1 MPNNYTN
8 VFGGTTIYPSDVS
21 YLSVSLTESIELQ
34 WPLEATAGPDVV
46 ARIIDVTPSSNGFAI
61 TMPDATKTGPGQTVL
76 FNNLTGNLYS
86 FYIKNNAGATIA
98 TVDPGEQWQIYLA
111 STTTAAG
118 TWRVFRYGASTAT
131 VQPSALAGYGLTV
144 TGSQLSTATVVSTFS
159 STPLSILTTDRA
171 SAFVWT
177 GSGAATVNLPS
188 AVSAGNNFFVSVR
201 NEGGGNVTIDAAGSE
216 TVNNESTIAL
226 APGDSIT
233 LITDGLSWYTLGFGQ
248 KAVFAFDYTSIDLTG
263 QSSPYTLSG
272 SELNRISYDFIGT
285 LTDDMEIIVPS
296 TIQQYWVTNDTT
308 GSYTLGLRTSS
319 QATPAYVPQGFSII
333 LYCDGNNVIAAASST
348 AAVPAVTPVTGGGT
362 GLTSYTVGDL
372 LYASASTTLAKLVD
386 VATGNALISGGVATA
401 PSWGKI
407 GLSTHVSGTL
417 DPANGGTGQTS
428 YVDGELLIGNSTG
441 NTLAKSTLTAGSGIS
456 ITNGSGSITIASTA
470 GGGGTVTSV
479 DVSGGSTGLTTS
491 GGPVTTTGSIT
502 IAGTLNASSG
512 GTGQSSYTIGDIV
525 YASGSTTLSK
535 LADVATGNA
544 LISGGVGTAPSYG
557 KIGLTTHVSGTL
569 PATNGGTGQASFVT
583 GDLLYASSSSAI
595 SRLADVAVGNVL
607 LSGGVGVAPSWG
619 QLDVGSY
626 VTGTL
631 KVANGGTSL
640 SSYTVGDILYASGT
654 TTLSKLADVATGNVI
669 ISGGVGVAPSYGKVG
684 LTTHVS
690 GTLPVAN
697 GGTGV
702 TTSTGSGNVV
712 LSASPALTGT
722 PTTGGNTIGY
732 LELPQ
737 STNTTLALSDSG
749 KHLSVSSNVTIP
761 ANGSVAFPVGSAV
774 SIYNNSASSI
784 NISITTDTLRL
795 GGTTSTGT
803 RALAGY
809 GVVTVLKV
817 ASTTWVITGVGLS

>member
-1 MPNNYTN
+1 VSNNYTN

-21 YLSVSLTESIELQ
+21 YISLSLTENIQLQ
-34 WPLEATAGPDVV
+34 WPLEATVGSDLV
-46 ARIIDVTPSSNGFAI
+46 ARIIDVTPSSSGFSI
-61 TMPDATKTGPGQTVL
+61 TMPDATKTGSGQTVL
-76 FNNLTGNLYS
+76 FNNLTGNLYD
-86 FYIKNNAGATIA
+86 FFIKNNAGSTIA
-98 TVDPGEQWQIYLA
+98 TVSPGEQWQIYLA
-111 STTTAAG
+111 SNTTPAG

-131 VQPSALAGYGLTV
+131 VQPSALVGYGLTV
-144 TGSQLSTATVVSTFS
+144 TGSQLSTATAVATFS

-188 AVSAGNNFFVSVR
+188 AASSGNNYFVSVR
-201 NEGGGNVTIDAAGSE
+201 NEGGGNVSIDPAGSE
-216 TVNNESTIAL
+216 TVNDASTITL
-226 APGDSIT
+226 LPGDSIT
-233 LITDGLSWYTLGFGQ
+233 LITDGVSWYTLGFGQ

-263 QSSPYTLSG
+263 ESSPYTLTG
-272 SELNRISYDFIGT
+272 SELNRIAYDFIGV

-296 TIQQYWVTNDTT
+296 TTQQYWVTNDTT

-319 QATPAYVPQGFSII
+319 QVTPADVPQGFSAI
-333 LYCDGNNVIAAASST
+333 LYSDGANVVSAAASTAST
-348 AAVPAVTPVTGGGT
+348 PAVIQPSGGGT
-362 GLTSYTVGDL
+362 GITSYTIGDL
-372 LYASASTTLAKLVD
+372 IFASGVTTLSKLLD
-386 VATGNALISGGVATA
+386 VATGNALLSGGVNTA
-401 PSWGKI
+401 PLWGKI

-428 YVDGELLIGNSTG
+428 YTDGEILIGNSTG
-441 NTLAKSTLTAGSGIS
+441 NTLTKSTITAGSGIA
-456 ITNGSGSITIASTA
+456 ITNGSGSITIEATGTGS
-470 GGGGTVTSV
+470 GTVTSV

-491 GGPVTTTGSIT
+491 GGPVTTSGTIS

-512 GTGQSSYTIGDIV
+512 GTGLTSYSIGDIV
-525 YASGSTTLSK
+525 YASGSTTLAK

-544 LISGGVGTAPSYG
+544 LISGGVGSAPSYG

-569 PATNGGTGQASFVT
+569 PATSGGTGQSAFVT

-619 QLDVGSY
+619 QFDLY
-626 VTGTL
+626 NATGTT
-631 KVANGGTSL
+631 KVSNGGTGL
-640 SSYTVGDILYASGT
+640 TSYAVGDIVYATGT

-669 ISGGVGVAPSYGKVG
+669 ISGGVGAAPSYGKVG

-702 TTSTGSGNVV
+702 TSSTGSGSVV

-774 SIYNNSASSI
+774 SIYNNSALTI
-784 NISITTDTLRL
+784 NISITSDTLRQ
-795 GGTTSTGT
+795 GGTTNTGT
-803 RALAGY
+803 RTLSAY
-809 GVVTVLKV
+809 GVATVLKV